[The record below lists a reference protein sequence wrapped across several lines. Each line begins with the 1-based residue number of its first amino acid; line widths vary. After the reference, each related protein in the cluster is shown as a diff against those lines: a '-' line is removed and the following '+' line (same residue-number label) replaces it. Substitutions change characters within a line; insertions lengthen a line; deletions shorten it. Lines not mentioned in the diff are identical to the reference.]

1 MTGFGLIA
9 VIPAYRQYQAAI
21 DRYNDLVEY
30 KDGLEVAIRAYNI
43 GKNETYLLNHMVDEK
58 PNEAAPGLLLAPML
72 RVGNLVG
79 KLFRVQASVVMT
91 NTGSTPIQL
100 DKIRVECNV
109 LDAPIKVYKFKE
121 GDNEITQSID
131 VYKTIN
137 PGETLEVK
145 LKSGISSLGDLNG
158 QLRDLICEAAG
169 KKLITS
175 CPNTSIDDGIKA
187 DILYNW
193 QNASLPKEQRTNDDL
208 KQCYM
213 IGKPGVLRYCGEA
226 FYPKD

>member
-21 DRYNDLVEY
+21 NRYNDLVEY
-30 KDGLEVAIRAYNI
+30 KEGLAAAIRAYNI
-43 GKNETYLLNHMVDEK
+43 GKNETYLLEHMVDEK
-58 PNEAAPGLLLAPML
+58 PNEEAPGLLLAPML

-91 NTGSTPIQL
+91 NTSSSPIPL
-100 DKIRVECNV
+100 SKISVECSV
-109 LDAPIKVYKFKE
+109 LDVPINVYSFKE
-121 GDNEITQSID
+121 SDNKVAQTVTPHKQIA
-131 VYKTIN
+131 
-137 PGETLEVK
+137 PGETIEIK
-145 LKSGISSLGDLNG
+145 LPGGISSLGDLNG
-158 QLRDLICEAAG
+158 KLRDLICEAAG

-175 CPNTSIDDGIKA
+175 CPKTSIDDGIKA
-187 DILYNW
+187 DIRYWWGDN
-193 QNASLPKEQRTNDDL
+193 

>member
-1 MTGFGLIA
+1 MTGLGLIA
-9 VIPAYRQYQAAI
+9 AIPAYRQYQAAI

-30 KDGLEVAIRAYNI
+30 KMGLAAAIRAYNI
-43 GKNETYLLNHMVDEK
+43 GKNDRYLLGHMVDEK

-91 NTGSTPIQL
+91 NTSSVPIWL
-100 DKIRVECNV
+100 SKISVECSV
-109 LDAPIKVYKFKE
+109 LDAPIKVYSFKSS
-121 GDNEITQSID
+121 DNEVAQTVSPNKEIA
-131 VYKTIN
+131 
-137 PGETLEVK
+137 PGETMEIK
-145 LKSGISSLGDLNG
+145 LPGGIASLGDLNS

-187 DILYNW
+187 DIRYWWGDN
-193 QNASLPKEQRTNDDL
+193 